1 MRTATSNLQD
11 VAAEWR
17 HARRVYSVYAAI
29 VKSTGMT
36 AAQCKALESPVDRA
50 DEESLNEVR
59 AWLGEMDG
67 KTMAAQIRQ
76 ILQNSSLG
84 TEECLR
90 SLIQRYLGRSER
102 TSEDRSKLDFLMV
115 QYLAQTAPRH
125 VILGLATTED
135 VASVLEPVLGESP
148 LELPRQ
154 LEPLKALIDHIE
166 ACRSLEQLIREGVL
180 ESGRKLKEQA
190 GEMYFASS
198 VLVAFARYNFLLR
211 RAFVRMLHADL
222 EVIRTGLNDLE
233 SHGTKTVNC
242 AAAGFGASEPISDL
256 RGYCKTWRNTF
267 VGDYAA
273 GPSFKSIAEVRK
285 AVEAAVQAQKEHKVA
300 KVEAAVKAA
309 SPGKAV
315 KAETKPTPAKASAV
329 AARSVSSEVAAI
341 EDARARVN
349 AAVKQAAM
357 DGQVSFADKVER
369 LKTEIRRQL
378 AAKQHKGPGLSVTVG
393 STTMV
398 VSAWEMKAFA
408 NPQDDCSATLERS
421 VVARLMLKEGIDKK
435 MKLDAGETKPLM
447 QLAQEIAAEL
457 QDKIARARSGQ
468 QLEPA
473 VNMAASA
480 KMLQTLR
487 EEAARWLS
495 ESK

>member
-1 MRTATSNLQD
+1 MRSATSNLQD

-17 HARRVYSVYAAI
+17 NARRVYSVYVAI

-36 AAQCKALESPVDRA
+36 AAQCKSLESPVDRA
-50 DEESLNEVR
+50 NEESLNEIR
-59 AWLGEMDG
+59 AWLQEMDG
-67 KTMAAQIRQ
+67 KTTAAQIRQ

-90 SLIQRYLGRSER
+90 SLIKRYLARAER
-102 TSEDRSKLDFLMV
+102 TAEDRSKLDFLMV

-125 VILGLATTED
+125 VILGQATLEE

-148 LELPRQ
+148 LDMPRQ

-166 ACRSLEQLIREGVL
+166 ACRSLGQLIREGVL

-222 EVIRTGLNDLE
+222 EVIRTGLNELE

-242 AAAGFGASEPISDL
+242 ATAGFGASEPIGDL
-256 RGYCKTWRNTF
+256 RGYCKTWRNLF
-267 VGDYAA
+267 VADYAA
-273 GPSFKSIAEVRK
+273 GPSFCSIAEVRK
-285 AVEAAVQAQKEHKVA
+285 AVEAAVVAVKEHRVA
-300 KVEAAVKAA
+300 KVEAAAKVVIAETN
-309 SPGKAV
+309 P
-315 KAETKPTPAKASAV
+315 KAEKASA
-329 AARSVSSEVAAI
+329 AAVGSRSVSSEVAAI

-349 AAVKQAAM
+349 AAVKQAAV
-357 DGQVSFADKVER
+357 DGQIAFDTKVER
-369 LKTEIRRQL
+369 LKAEIQRQL
-378 AAKQHKGPGLSVTVG
+378 AGKQQKGPGLSVTVG
-393 STTMV
+393 TTVMV

-408 NPQDDCSATLERS
+408 NPQDDCSATLVRS
-421 VVARLMLKEGIDKK
+421 VVTRMMLKEGIDKK
-435 MKLDAGETKPLM
+435 MKLDGGETTPLM

-457 QDKIARARSGQ
+457 QAKIAHARSGQ

-495 ESK
+495 DSK